1 MFKRTILFFLFS
13 LISLSCPAQ
22 SAEPAIE
29 AGPMLGSV
37 EMREAW
43 LWLKTKPDSKVD
55 VSLESADKS
64 ASFKFETKS
73 DKDGICKVL
82 LSKLKPST
90 TYNYTLN
97 VDGQSESGSFATRPD
112 YKMRTPP
119 PDFKFAVLGKAHR
132 NDPLYDEPF
141 KTPGG
146 DYKIFDAIAAQKPD
160 AIIWANNAAS
170 LLNADFASK
179 SGMFERYL
187 YNRAD
192 PALKNLLKAA
202 PNYGVIGISSYG
214 EKGADMHLWNKKDS
228 LEVFEK
234 FWANPSFGV
243 ADMEN
248 CATFFR
254 LSDADFFILDD
265 VSSRNNFDY
274 GDLRPQMFG
283 RKQLDWLFA
292 ALKNSKATFKIVVS
306 NSPILNPVE
315 NDENFAKYSS
325 ERKELLDFIVKNKI
339 GGLLF
344 VSANKSYAELT
355 KMVRAGAHEV
365 YEVCAGPVTDRPAKS
380 ASEINFF
387 RVPGSTTLERSFA
400 LISVSGPENDR
411 VLEVQFLNAD
421 AKPLF
426 SQKLKA
432 KDFYQFD

>member
-1 MFKRTILFFLFS
+1 
-13 LISLSCPAQ
+13 
-22 SAEPAIE
+22 
-29 AGPMLGSV
+29 
-37 EMREAW
+37 
-43 LWLKTKPDSKVD
+43 
-55 VSLESADKS
+55 
-64 ASFKFETKS
+64 
-73 DKDGICKVL
+73 
-82 LSKLKPST
+82 
-90 TYNYTLN
+90 
-97 VDGQSESGSFATRPD
+97 
-112 YKMRTPP
+112 
-119 PDFKFAVLGKAHR
+119 
-132 NDPLYDEPF
+132 
-141 KTPGG
+141 
-146 DYKIFDAIAAQKPD
+146 
-160 AIIWANNAAS
+160 
-170 LLNADFASK
+170 
-179 SGMFERYL
+179 
-187 YNRAD
+187 
-192 PALKNLLKAA
+192 
-202 PNYGVIGISSYG
+202 
-214 EKGADMHLWNKKDS
+214 
-228 LEVFEK
+228 
-234 FWANPSFGV
+234 
-243 ADMEN
+243 
-248 CATFFR
+248 
-254 LSDADFFILDD
+254 
-265 VSSRNNFDY
+265 
-274 GDLRPQMFG
+274 MFG

-315 NDENFAKYSS
+315 NDENFAKYSG